1 MSKDSD
7 DVSRPQNLDSVKTRA
22 AAASPHNE
30 RDCDRSISELLQAVR
45 AREDFISVAAHELRN
60 PITPIQL
67 CVGLIRTAVA
77 TGDYAKVA
85 AELARL
91 ERLLERFLKR
101 TEVLLNVTQLASGKL
116 HLEAAETN
124 LSELAHDVIEGLRP
138 LLTRSGSP
146 LAVEIAPAVIGV
158 IDAVAFN
165 QILDNLLSNA
175 IKYGAGRLIEL
186 QLDVIDDRARLRV
199 RDHGAGI
206 AGEDQARI
214 FESFER
220 AVRKTNQTGF
230 GLGLWVTRR
239 LVAAMGGTI
248 TVSSG
253 EGTGSLF
260 TVTIPLNS
268 GKTDG

>member
-7 DVSRPQNLDSVKTRA
+7 DVSRPQNLDPVKTPA
-22 AAASPHNE
+22 QIKSPHNE
-30 RDCDRSISELLQAVR
+30 RDCDQRISELLQAVH
-45 AREDFISVAAHELRN
+45 ARDDFITVAAHELRN

-67 CVGLIRTAVA
+67 CVGLIRTAEA
-77 TGDYAKVA
+77 AGDYAKVA
-85 AELARL
+85 AELTRL

-124 LSELAHDVIEGLRP
+124 LSDLAHGVIDGLRP
-138 LLTRSGSP
+138 LLTRSGSA
-146 LAVEIAPAVIGV
+146 LAVEIVPAVIGL

-175 IKYGAGRLIEL
+175 IKYGAGGLIEL
-186 QLDVIDDRARLRV
+186 QLDVVNDHARLRV
-199 RDHGAGI
+199 RDYGAGI

-220 AVRKTNQTGF
+220 AVRKNNQPGF

-239 LVAAMGGTI
+239 LTEAMGGSI
-248 TVSSG
+248 TVNSG
-253 EGTGSLF
+253 EGIGSLF
-260 TVTIPLNS
+260 TVTIPLNF